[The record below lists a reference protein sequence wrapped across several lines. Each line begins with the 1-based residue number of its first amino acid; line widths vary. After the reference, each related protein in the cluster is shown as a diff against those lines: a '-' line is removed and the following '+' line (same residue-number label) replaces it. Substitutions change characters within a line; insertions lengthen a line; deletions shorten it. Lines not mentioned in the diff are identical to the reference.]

1 MGLLSRRPSTPVGPF
16 AELSKHSRFA
26 YIEKLEFW
34 PELDDDGRAWTSRE
48 SYPGDP
54 SGCIRGESGERV
66 TLPVT
71 PGRISFD
78 RATGYSL
85 WVDEV
90 RWDGAEYHEVNWIGS
105 SGAGST
111 RLAGSPVGSDLS
123 PDGQWIA
130 HMTWE
135 NGADLFRI
143 STATGEVHHYSH
155 FDSGITGGEPLHWSP
170 DSSYVL
176 ISRGGND
183 HKSWIL
189 NSQTGTIGE
198 LPRTGM
204 AAWWPARG
212 PSSVLIT
219 HSDGGPSTMVA
230 ADLATLDMEV
240 IGDVGYPDQLPRHDG
255 STFVHAATVSPDGST
270 FLALAFFGSHSITGV
285 ERGIKLG
292 GRAKWV
298 TGALP
303 VAGDSNPPAITA
315 WSPDWCW
322 FGVPALELDQRKP
335 TWLEQ
340 PSSEPI
346 YIHTSMT

>member
-143 STATGEVHHYSH
+143 STATGQRHCEKGENNSCLQELACQSRYFH
-155 FDSGITGGEPLHWSP
+155 FQHSHWS
-170 DSSYVL
+170 SS
-176 ISRGGND
+176 
-183 HKSWIL
+183 
-189 NSQTGTIGE
+189 IG
-198 LPRTGM
+198 P
-204 AAWWPARG
+204 
-212 PSSVLIT
+212 
-219 HSDGGPSTMVA
+219 
-230 ADLATLDMEV
+230 
-240 IGDVGYPDQLPRHDG
+240 
-255 STFVHAATVSPDGST
+255 
-270 FLALAFFGSHSITGV
+270 
-285 ERGIKLG
+285 
-292 GRAKWV
+292 
-298 TGALP
+298 
-303 VAGDSNPPAITA
+303 
-315 WSPDWCW
+315 
-322 FGVPALELDQRKP
+322 
-335 TWLEQ
+335 
-340 PSSEPI
+340 
-346 YIHTSMT
+346 